1 MLCSSCMH
9 ECLYQS
15 WSNCISLHIGF
26 EDRLL
31 WPSLCS
37 DDCGCRRASGVGP
50 PRRGIGRRKLYV
62 KFYKWDS
69 VLVHMMTGKPLYLTK
84 AKSAESGSLDCEL
97 WDDLIKSRQEAAN
110 MVLTEAKNTDEGGEE
125 GGKKKKAKLQRATSK
140 SMLLL
145 PETIEVTCRGYQLR
159 MLLERT
165 RQPSLLAR
173 SDPREPR
180 VVLRECSIFCSQAEE
195 AKVQVEEDQ

>member
-1 MLCSSCMH
+1 MAFTL
-9 ECLYQS
+9 QR
-15 WSNCISLHIGF
+15 
-26 EDRLL
+26 RLRVSKGEL
-31 WPSLCS
+31 GW
-37 DDCGCRRASGVGP
+37 VP
-50 PRRGIGRRKLYV
+50 PDEVLVDGKLYV

-159 MLLERT
+159 MLLKG
-165 RQPSLLAR
+165 LG
-173 SDPREPR
+173 
-180 VVLRECSIFCSQAEE
+180 SQVFWLEATLENLEWFYENVQSSAVKQRKQKSKSKKTNKRKAPADQEEKDDEE
-195 AKVQVEEDQ
+195 ASAEDQEKEDDD